1 LTRDVAVGFIP
12 EGRSAWQF
20 KQGDFGPSKCRSE
33 LAQACFAL
41 EILRTGGKYRLVL
54 GADIN
59 PAFKDRRRKA
69 LRETAEALGIGLEND
84 SIEVLNASDLA
95 EWAQQ
100 HPSLSL
106 SHIVGS
112 IRTDVEDFE
121 SWSRSEGTSTT

>member
-59 PAFKDRRRKA
+59 PAFMDRRRKA